1 MVLEKYLEKY
11 EEKEDDFSV
20 LSRYSK
26 EVHDFRVKLLLLET
40 EHRKFDT
47 EVKAEL
53 KDLKAKVQG
62 KEPEIEKLVE
72 DIVSYTSSLYAVEKL
87 IRTTV
92 WLGKGLDEKR
102 GMFTTLLQKLKDKKQ
117 RDEEQAAEKI
127 LKELEDGL
135 RDDPNKILDDFEKL
149 IQDTVWLGNGLD
161 EKGETFMTLLQKL
174 KEKKQWDEE
183 QAAKKIIVK
192 EIENGLGDDADKPL
206 DDFELEDAGWTTVTS
221 KRQRRRR

>member
-1 MVLEKYLEKY
+1 M
-11 EEKEDDFSV
+11 
-20 LSRYSK
+20 
-26 EVHDFRVKLLLLET
+26 
-40 EHRKFDT
+40 
-47 EVKAEL
+47 
-53 KDLKAKVQG
+53 
-62 KEPEIEKLVE
+62 
-72 DIVSYTSSLYAVEKL
+72 
-87 IRTTV
+87 
-92 WLGKGLDEKR
+92 
-102 GMFTTLLQKLKDKKQ
+102 TLLRKLKEKKQ

-192 EIENGLGDDADKPL
+192 ELKDGPGDDSKKPL
-206 DDFELEDAGWTTVTS
+206 DDFEDAGWTTVTS
-221 KRQRRRR
+221 KRQRRRK